1 MNFWG
6 GLFDGVLYIL
16 SDNLIETKEVSNVA
30 IRVTFVVTIMIIFTI
45 CLVVLDRL
53 ETIDW
58 LNRKRLYLEE
68 IREVL

>member
-1 MNFWG
+1 M
-6 GLFDGVLYIL
+6 LYIL